1 MAASKWQPIDLLE
14 EQRRLRDA
22 LEARSRQFHR
32 AERDRTATFAGA
44 HGTWMGK
51 CYDKWEDCPSN
62 PCANDRELLAALTG
76 GSR

>member
-22 LEARSRQFHR
+22 LEDVLSRFGNDEAIKELTPEG
-32 AERDRTATFAGA
+32 AESVRPWPMFTPPKVSDVRR
-44 HGTWMGK
+44 W
-51 CYDKWEDCPSN
+51 
-62 PCANDRELLAALTG
+62 RAALTG